1 MKIQQSLFGAALSLA
16 LAAFVGCSGSTTTTD
31 TSTGGPATEDGKAV
45 SSVEITPDKDTLSKD
60 TTTKFRAIVRYAD
73 GTTKDITD
81 ARVLALLGDS
91 VTTDHISP
99 AGNIKRDSPAGK
111 WLQEHGVSQGDF
123 NSYGSR
129 RGNHEIMIRGTFA
142 NIRLRNQGHT
152 VARSQ
157 SGARGQLRAHPPLKP
172 HRNGCA
178 SSAVPA
184 R

>member
-81 ARVLALLGDS
+81 ARDIVWNTSEPTVATVTKDGT
-91 VTTDHISP
+91 VTT
-99 AGNIKRDSPAGK
+99 
-111 WLQEHGVSQGDF
+111 
-123 NSYGSR
+123 
-129 RGNHEIMIRGTFA
+129 
-142 NIRLRNQGHT
+142 
-152 VARSQ
+152 
-157 SGARGQLRAHPPLKP
+157 LKP
-172 HRNGCA
+172 GVVEI
-178 SSAVPA
+178 SAEYRGEKGTEHFVVLP
-184 R
+184 